1 MPDKGIHP
9 AIPIA
14 AGAGLILIAG
24 GLYLGREKPPP
35 RPLPG
40 TLAVVG
46 LPTAMVNLVSGGT
59 GTLMLVGL
67 PTAMVNLV

>member
-9 AIPIA
+9 AIPVA
-14 AGAGLILIAG
+14 AGVGLILVAG
-24 GLYLGREKPPP
+24 GLYLGRKKPPP
-35 RPLPG
+35 RPPPG
-40 TLAVVG
+40 IFALVG
-46 LPTAMVNLVSGGT
+46 LPTAMVNLVSG

>member
-1 MPDKGIHP
+1 MPDNGIHP

-14 AGAGLILIAG
+14 AGVGLILIAG
-24 GLYLGREKPPP
+24 GLYLGRKKPPP
-35 RPLPG
+35 RPPPG

-59 GTLMLVGL
+59 LAVVGL